1 MSWEAIGAIGEIVG
15 AAAVVISLVMLTF
28 QIRYSA
34 QTTEESNRLERSA
47 ALDRH
52 SDTISRWR
60 GRLAADSELAR
71 IWLTATRDEDLEE
84 VEELRVN
91 NLWIDLVNTQR
102 SNFMRARTVGEAG
115 LARQAVLSI
124 AVEMRQSRRLRHQ
137 WEAMRPWSELVSPE
151 FASLVEAADV
161 ELGTQAD
168 TPYLAGSRHSEFVS

>member
-1 MSWEAIGAIGEIVG
+1 MNWEAIGAIGEMVG
-15 AAAVVISLVMLTF
+15 AAAVVLSLVMLTF
-28 QIRYSA
+28 QVRYSA

-60 GRLAADSELAR
+60 GRLAGDRELAR
-71 IWLTATRDEDLEE
+71 IWLTASSDGDLED
-84 VEELRVN
+84 VEELRLN

-124 AVEMRQSRRLRHQ
+124 AVEIGQSRRLRHQ
-137 WEAMRPWSELVSPE
+137 WETMKPWSELASSE
-151 FASLVEAADV
+151 FVSLVDEADV
-161 ELGTQAD
+161 ELGNRVD
-168 TPYLAGSRHSEFVS
+168 NPYLAGSRHREFVS

>member
-1 MSWEAIGAIGEIVG
+1 MNWEAIGAVGEMVG

-28 QIRYSA
+28 QVRYSA

-60 GRLAADSELAR
+60 GRLSADGELAG
-71 IWLTATRDEDLEE
+71 IWLTASKDGELGDVEE
-84 VEELRVN
+84 VRLN

-102 SNFMRARTVGEAG
+102 SNFARARIVGETG

-124 AVEMRQSRRLRHQ
+124 AVEMGQSRRLRHQ
-137 WEAMRPWSELVSPE
+137 WESMRPWSELSSSE
-151 FASLVEAADV
+151 FASLVDAADV
-161 ELGTQAD
+161 ELRGMED
-168 TPYLAGSRHSEFVS
+168 NPYRAGSRYHEFVS